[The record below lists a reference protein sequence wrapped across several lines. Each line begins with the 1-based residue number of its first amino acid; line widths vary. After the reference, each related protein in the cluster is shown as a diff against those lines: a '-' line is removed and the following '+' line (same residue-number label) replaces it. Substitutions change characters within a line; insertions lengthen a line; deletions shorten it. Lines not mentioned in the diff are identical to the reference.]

1 MKKRKIL
8 SLLSLGAVALSLA
21 ACGGGQKKTD
31 SSKSEKSND
40 KVSVE
45 VWLTPQW
52 KGVYSPNEEGADYDS
67 FLKTAAE
74 KYEKEHPNVVKLR
87 CPRLNRNQQ
96 RSPL

>member
-31 SSKSEKSND
+31 SSKSEKVND

-45 VWLTPQW
+45 EAGDSMGET
-52 KGVYSPNEEGADYDS
+52 GVDRG
-67 FLKTAAE
+67 E
-74 KYEKEHPNVVKLR
+74 KRKWNLGIMNTRGEL
-87 CPRLNRNQQ
+87 
-96 RSPL
+96 

>member
-31 SSKSEKSND
+31 SSKSEKVND

-45 VWLTPQW
+45 VWLTPQ
-52 KGVYSPNEEGADYDS
+52 
-67 FLKTAAE
+67 
-74 KYEKEHPNVVKLR
+74 
-87 CPRLNRNQQ
+87 
-96 RSPL
+96 